1 MGRRGPRPAVS
12 DAGDPPPRASDRI
25 ALAGSDVAIPPLGV
39 GTWAW
44 GDKGTWGMGGYDQA
58 LTESTIKDA
67 WDASIEAGVVLF
79 DTAEV
84 YGNGESERIIGRLL
98 AADPG
103 VRERVV
109 IASKFMPSPWKLN
122 VHSALLSAA
131 RQSCR
136 RLGIESIDLYQ
147 IHGPI
152 SLRSHGALADALA
165 AAKSEGLVQ
174 AVGVSN
180 YSAKETRAM
189 DAALRTRGLRLASN
203 QVEFSLL
210 RTMPL
215 RVGLLSCCREL
226 GVVPLAYSPIGQG
239 RLTGKYS
246 ATNPPPGGRTF
257 SAHPMTEVDEVVA
270 ELRRI
275 GRGPRRPD
283 AEPGRVGVARRPGR
297 GAHPRGQEPGAGRGE
312 RGGTRV
318 AHDRRGARS
327 PECGRFVRQTGDQ
340 PARLAARLR
349 AAVASQGDRRAG
361 RRGAPAVAGLA
372 VRLHAIRLRAG
383 GDDRRRP
390 RSLPVG
396 RAPEQRAAPAAPVV
410 RRQDGR
416 IHRCALHDGGGDLQ
430 LRRRL

>member
-1 MGRRGPRPAVS
+1 MT
-12 DAGDPPPRASDRI
+12 DATVPSPQANDRI
-25 ALAGSDVAIPPLGV
+25 ALAGSEVAVPPLGV

-44 GDKGTWGMGGYDQA
+44 GDKGTWGMGGYDPT
-58 LTESTIKDA
+58 LTESTIRDA
-67 WDASIEAGVVLF
+67 WEASIEAGVVLF

-84 YGNGESERIIGRLL
+84 YGDGESERIIGRLL

-131 RQSCR
+131 RHSCQ

-152 SLRSHGALADALA
+152 SLRSHDALADALA
-165 AAKSEGLVQ
+165 AARSEGLVQ

-189 DAALRTRGLRLASN
+189 DAALRARGLRLASN

-215 RVGLLSCCREL
+215 RVGLFDSCREL

-246 ATNPPPGGRTF
+246 AANPPPRGRSF
-257 SAHPMTEVDEVVA
+257 SSHPMAEVDAIVA
-270 ELRRI
+270 ELRRTGEANG
-275 GRGPRRPD
+275 GRSPSQ
-283 AEPGRVGVARRPGR
+283 VALAWLVAK
-297 GAHPRGQEPGAGRGE
+297 GAVPIPGAKNRAQAE
-312 RGGTRV
+312 EN
-318 AHDRRGARS
+318 AGALGWRMTD
-327 PECGRFVRQTGDQ
+327 EEL
-340 PARLAARLR
+340 ARLDAAALYGKRG
-349 AAVASQGDRRAG
+349 VSQRVWQHG
-361 RRGAPAVAGLA
+361 
-372 VRLHAIRLRAG
+372 
-383 GDDRRRP
+383 
-390 RSLPVG
+390 
-396 RAPEQRAAPAAPVV
+396 
-410 RRQDGR
+410 
-416 IHRCALHDGGGDLQ
+416 
-430 LRRRL
+430 